1 MLSHKSAPVVLLPL
15 IKLRREKFRLSLKD
29 SEAFTSFIR
38 FKTGRLSIKPRAS
51 FHSEETRGIPGRFND
66 TPSPLVQGEIS
77 IIMEILGGF
86 AGELHPHLSD
96 FDEEKYSGG
105 GILLVS

>member
-1 MLSHKSAPVVLLPL
+1 MLLPL

-86 AGELHPHLSD
+86 AGELHPHFS
-96 FDEEKYSGG
+96 DEEKYSGVG
-105 GILLVS
+105 DPARLII